1 MIGKLFK
8 DEELDAIFNENWHNK
23 LNCAIELALGAEIY
37 KNVPTEELINYMID
51 YNIQRTFQKQVYN
64 KSVKRLPKKIT
75 WNKNTSL
82 GEVFSD
88 LQTILLTC
96 SLCQPFEGYAVKL
109 FGMTNRIK
117 NHVLSWVN
125 IANSNAD
132 YVTMIVEETRKGEIV
147 LEVVPKD

>member
-1 MIGKLFK
+1 
-8 DEELDAIFNENWHNK
+8 
-23 LNCAIELALGAEIY
+23 
-37 KNVPTEELINYMID
+37 MID

-75 WNKNTSL
+75 WNRNTSL